1 MRAASGHATDKFTF
15 TPQTRGLRGVDD
27 SPHLDTTMTSQMR
40 DALQRTLPLFSA
52 AIGFQFGLMQQQKD
66 PSILP
71 FTAVKL
77 EEKGIRAG
85 ADVGMPVCGTSRPPP
100 CVQSEWF

>member
-1 MRAASGHATDKFTF
+1 MNGDGTTHDLVPMSSQAREALMRTA
-15 TPQTRGLRGVDD
+15 
-27 SPHLDTTMTSQMR
+27 
-40 DALQRTLPLFSA
+40 PLFSA
-52 AIGFQFGLMQQQKD
+52 AVGFQFGLIHQQKD

-85 ADVGMPVCGTSRPPP
+85 ADSGTPVCGLHIPLSFQPFVCFTRALGHRR
-100 CVQSEWF
+100 